1 MFLFPVAVETLR
13 PLSDEA
19 HSLIAEIGMQKS
31 HALHSRSAG
40 NYVPVP
46 TYFRGNSRVSMQCA
60 LPTGS
65 QFVTIVDIL
74 GMN

>member
-19 HSLIAEIGMQKS
+19 HSLIAEIGMHKS

-46 TYFRGNSRVSMQCA
+46 TYFCGISAFQCSV
-60 LPTGS
+60 PCQQVHS
-65 QFVTIVDIL
+65 S
-74 GMN
+74 